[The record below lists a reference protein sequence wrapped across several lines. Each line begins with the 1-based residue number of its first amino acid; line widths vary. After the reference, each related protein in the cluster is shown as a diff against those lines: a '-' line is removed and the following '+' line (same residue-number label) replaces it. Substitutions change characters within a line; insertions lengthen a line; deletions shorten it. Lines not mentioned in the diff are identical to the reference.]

1 MNIGTPELIVIF
13 AIALVVFG
21 PQRLPDLMR
30 QAARAW
36 RQVKRM
42 SEDLQAEFRSAVRE
56 LELEDLDEAARPPGY
71 DPATK
76 SVAYQPPDIPHQYV
90 PPEQRIPAETG
101 SIEALNESSPDG
113 VTAEEGEE
121 VQE

>member
-1 MNIGTPELIVIF
+1 MNIGTPELMVIF

-36 RQVKRM
+36 RQVKKM
-42 SEDLQAEFRSAVRE
+42 SEELQVEFRSAVRE
-56 LELEDLDEAARPPGY
+56 LELEDLDDASRPVGY

-90 PPEQRIPAETG
+90 SPDAGSMDPPG
-101 SIEALNESSPDG
+101 SIDPLPADPP
-113 VTAEEGEE
+113 AGEIVE
-121 VQE
+121 VGEDVRE

>member
-1 MNIGTPELIVIF
+1 MNIGTPELILIF

-76 SVAYQPPDIPHQYV
+76 SVAYQPPDIPHQYI
-90 PPEQRIPAETG
+90 PPEKRTPAGMG
-101 SIEALNESSPDG
+101 SIEALPGSTPDAATTEVGEG
-113 VTAEEGEE
+113 VRE
-121 VQE
+121 